1 MRVSS
6 EALAK
11 EDWSFGGFR
20 PTAGATGACPWGS
33 TGRFWHL
40 EFAAT
45 PQSALYIEI
54 FLFSFQKEGCLML
67 VPGTAVTM
75 TKGYKDLRGVISYRT
90 DSKFEIYVI
99 TLTTGMKVAAG
110 PSSFTVVK
118 K

>member
-1 MRVSS
+1 VPR
-6 EALAK
+6 APARGAPPGDFGIWNLRPRRNLLFTR
-11 EDWSFGGFR
+11 DISFF
-20 PTAGATGACPWGS
+20 
-33 TGRFWHL
+33 
-40 EFAAT
+40 
-45 PQSALYIEI
+45 
-54 FLFSFQKEGCLML
+54 FQKEGCLML